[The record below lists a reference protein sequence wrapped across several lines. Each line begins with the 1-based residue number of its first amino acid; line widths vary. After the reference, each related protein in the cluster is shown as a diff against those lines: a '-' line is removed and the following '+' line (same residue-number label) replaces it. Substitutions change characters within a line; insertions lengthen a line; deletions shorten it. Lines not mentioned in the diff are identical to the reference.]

1 MTIKPD
7 RRVLSGGMIG
17 QITGRSSNSTTAI
30 SVRCA
35 AQAGEHSIV
44 TSSSD
49 HGAGPAPKVGT
60 TRGSIIPHEC
70 AWCGAR
76 KIAMLFCLL
85 LLLLGRLTPTSRR
98 RPSFSV
104 HEDDDDDD
112 RVGVGRRAAGTR
124 KKGAAVLWPLALGSS
139 APLRSALGRTRTSR
153 MMVFD
158 GDDGSHGGPTGARR
172 RGGVCAL
179 GAGPAPATGSERLPE
194 APAELGRDGMGWDGS
209 AAATAHCHHAHD
221 GRCAC
226 PLPCAWTP

>member
-17 QITGRSSNSTTAI
+17 QITGHSSNSTTAI

-76 KIAMLFCLL
+76 KIAMLPCLL
-85 LLLLGRLTPTSRR
+85 LLLLGRLTPPLEASTLVQRAPRRRRR
-98 RPSFSV
+98 RPGWGWGWTQS
-104 HEDDDDDD
+104 
-112 RVGVGRRAAGTR
+112 RRDTEKR
-124 KKGAAVLWPLALGSS
+124 AAVLCSGLWPSARLGS
-139 APLRSALGRTRTSR
+139 APL
-153 MMVFD
+153 
-158 GDDGSHGGPTGARR
+158 GARSHSHQ
-172 RGGVCAL
+172 
-179 GAGPAPATGSERLPE
+179 P
-194 APAELGRDGMGWDGS
+194 
-209 AAATAHCHHAHD
+209 HD
-221 GRCAC
+221 GI
-226 PLPCAWTP
+226 

>member
-1 MTIKPD
+1 MSAPGVALAKSQCCLP
-7 RRVLSGGMIG
+7 
-17 QITGRSSNSTTAI
+17 
-30 SVRCA
+30 A
-35 AQAGEHSIV
+35 AAAARPA
-44 TSSSD
+44 D
-49 HGAGPAPKVGT
+49 PAPRGVDPGSACT
-60 TRGSIIPHEC
+60 TTKTTKTTGLGLDAQPPGHGKRGCC
-70 AWCGAR
+70 A
-76 KIAMLFCLL
+76 LL
-85 LLLLGRLTPTSRR
+85 CSGPRLG
-98 RPSFSV
+98 
-104 HEDDDDDD
+104 
-112 RVGVGRRAAGTR
+112 
-124 KKGAAVLWPLALGSS
+124 S
-139 APLRSALGRTRTSR
+139 APLPSALGRTRTSR